1 MGVDVRMK
9 RAVAAFLLIFGF
21 AMAIGSLAAKN
32 WADNSQLEGGYGV
45 YRIGL
50 TQWQI
55 IGSSRLNGDNCD
67 SFSLDNMGEAP
78 NCEWSTSLLG
88 SQGDW
93 KSAGEGALGIGA
105 IGVILI
111 GFAAIFTLVSI
122 AIPTFAKWPAAFS
135 AFLAAVAFVI
145 GALIYDSARP
155 AWGGDMGYNAPM
167 GLYLAA
173 GLMAVLSSIV
183 NWSADHVSSSSN
195 KQYSN

>member
-1 MGVDVRMK
+1 MGVDAKLK
-9 RAVAAFLLIFGF
+9 RGVAAFLLIFGF
-21 AMAIGSLAAKN
+21 AMAIGALAATN
-32 WADNSQLEGGYGV
+32 WADNSQIQDTYGA

-50 TQWQI
+50 RQWQVVH
-55 IGSSRLNGDNCD
+55 SPRGDCD
-67 SFSLDNMGEAP
+67 SFSFDNAGDGG
-78 NCEWSTSLLG
+78 NCAWSDSLLG
-88 SQGDW
+88 PQADW
-93 KSAGEGALGIGA
+93 KKAGEGALGIGA

-122 AIPTFAKWPAAFS
+122 VIPTFAKWPAAFS

-183 NWSADHVSSSSN
+183 NWSADYTGN
-195 KQYSN
+195 GDKQYAN